1 MVADLSPAGAVV
13 VADGAAAPRAPLRS
27 RGAAAV
33 AVAGTHGAAVAAVAV
48 VADLSPAVGTTV
60 ADGKELAESTPN
72 WRITPAED
80 VPPGKALVHLES
92 AEVLGE

>member
-1 MVADLSPAGAVV
+1 VADLSPAGAVV

-27 RGAAAV
+27 RGAAA
-33 AVAGTHGAAVAAVAV
+33 AVAGTHGAAVAV